1 MTKPYTL
8 ASERADAP
16 TGCAYVAPLLTNAWF
31 RWDNCRDSGHYQL
44 GGRTQDEHHTGLQI
58 FADGE
63 WHPVKAFASD
73 WCEPWETCEVKD
85 LLGEELTA

>member
-31 RWDNCRDSGHYQL
+31 RWE
-44 GGRTQDEHHTGLQI
+44 TAVI
-58 FADGE
+58 
-63 WHPVKAFASD
+63 PAS
-73 WCEPWETCEVKD
+73 T
-85 LLGEELTA
+85 